1 MQAILK
7 KNKIFIFTLIFF
19 LLTCLVFLK
28 QGNTIYNIS
37 VIMIVFLNLFLI
49 NFKKTKERFLFIF
62 GKKINLFLLILLFIF
77 FSKNLYSIKIL
88 ISSILAF
95 ILFINFRNLEEK
107 FKIKLIY
114 FFSIFSIISYYLL
127 CLLLI
132 TVPKFSGITYSDT
145 SYIFNIDTI
154 SNINSYSFFNGIN
167 FHNLSLFY
175 LGIFFLK
182 LKFFR
187 TCLNKFKNFFVISIL
202 LDFLF
207 IMNLGYN
214 SLKLMFLLMSLIIF
228 LFSIINIKNSDKIV
242 FFLIVLLSLN
252 FFYLPII
259 FENFFLFD
267 FLSSFE
273 KLKNLMNFLQLKV
286 ITLSD
291 NVDKMITVA
300 ELRSMSSEFIPLLG
314 LFNRVFFYW
323 SSEYYQISI
332 LGSMNYNGFL
342 YHSLFLEFLVN
353 FGLVGLIILYLY
365 LFKFFSLI
373 NSKYSKLF
381 FLIAVGLNMMDTFLF
396 AHHYQ
401 LMLMSWIFIGLLD
414 EKKKI

>member
-132 TVPKFSGITYSDT
+132 TVPKFSGNTYSDT

-187 TCLNKFKNFFVISIL
+187 TCLNKFKNFFVI
-202 LDFLF
+202 
-207 IMNLGYN
+207 
-214 SLKLMFLLMSLIIF
+214 
-228 LFSIINIKNSDKIV
+228 
-242 FFLIVLLSLN
+242 
-252 FFYLPII
+252 
-259 FENFFLFD
+259 
-267 FLSSFE
+267 
-273 KLKNLMNFLQLKV
+273 
-286 ITLSD
+286 
-291 NVDKMITVA
+291 
-300 ELRSMSSEFIPLLG
+300 
-314 LFNRVFFYW
+314 
-323 SSEYYQISI
+323 
-332 LGSMNYNGFL
+332 
-342 YHSLFLEFLVN
+342 
-353 FGLVGLIILYLY
+353 
-365 LFKFFSLI
+365 
-373 NSKYSKLF
+373 
-381 FLIAVGLNMMDTFLF
+381 
-396 AHHYQ
+396 
-401 LMLMSWIFIGLLD
+401 
-414 EKKKI
+414 

>member
-273 KLKNLMNFLQLKV
+273 KLKNLINFLQLKV

-291 NVDKMITVA
+291 K
-300 ELRSMSSEFIPLLG
+300 LG
-314 LFNRVFFYW
+314 KKQIIQNR
-323 SSEYYQISI
+323 
-332 LGSMNYNGFL
+332 
-342 YHSLFLEFLVN
+342 
-353 FGLVGLIILYLY
+353 
-365 LFKFFSLI
+365 
-373 NSKYSKLF
+373 
-381 FLIAVGLNMMDTFLF
+381 
-396 AHHYQ
+396 
-401 LMLMSWIFIGLLD
+401 
-414 EKKKI
+414 

>member
-19 LLTCLVFLK
+19 LLTCLVLSCK

-207 IMNLGYN
+207 DYEFRI
-214 SLKLMFLLMSLIIF
+214 
-228 LFSIINIKNSDKIV
+228 LFSQIDVFVNEFNHISFFYHKYKIFRQNSI
-242 FFLIVLLSLN
+242 FIVLLSLN

-273 KLKNLMNFLQLKV
+273 KLK
-286 ITLSD
+286 I
-291 NVDKMITVA
+291 
-300 ELRSMSSEFIPLLG
+300 
-314 LFNRVFFYW
+314 
-323 SSEYYQISI
+323 
-332 LGSMNYNGFL
+332 
-342 YHSLFLEFLVN
+342 
-353 FGLVGLIILYLY
+353 
-365 LFKFFSLI
+365 
-373 NSKYSKLF
+373 
-381 FLIAVGLNMMDTFLF
+381 
-396 AHHYQ
+396 
-401 LMLMSWIFIGLLD
+401 
-414 EKKKI
+414 